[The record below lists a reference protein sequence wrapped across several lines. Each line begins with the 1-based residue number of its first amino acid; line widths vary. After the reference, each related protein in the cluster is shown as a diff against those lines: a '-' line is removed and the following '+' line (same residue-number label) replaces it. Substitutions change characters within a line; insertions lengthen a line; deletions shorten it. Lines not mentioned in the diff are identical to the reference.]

1 MYKLQC
7 DFFQDIEWP
16 VNGITEEQALTKCRS
31 LETDTLVVQ
40 CAQTLKITL
49 VTETVIDACVED
61 VKVGG
66 YIDVYIFITL
76 TQ

>member
-1 MYKLQC
+1 M
-7 DFFQDIEWP
+7 
-16 VNGITEEQALTKCRS
+16 NGITEEQALTKCRS

-61 VKVGG
+61 VKVGV